1 MKKVEHTN
9 EMAYIFRKYW
19 DIKLLYMDIAKH
31 DGETYFK
38 VINRKGVTNVYLLEK
53 GDDAEK
59 LNDRVKAIY
68 DNVNKSNL
76 SFNLG
81 LNADLFEK
89 RVSISQELT
98 KNNKVKRSIP
108 VGLYREDRLYRG
120 IFVAVSSSS
129 DYKKDYKYISVFPNG
144 TKINAYYDFE
154 KYDIMQEITKNY
166 DNSNT
171 YFLINEEEVTK
182 DYKEAIKALKNGA
195 KVEVSHE
202 ISWEILEFEDFY
214 YYNSELMDKEDY
226 TLTYDSKIVENE
238 SAIYCEDIEDYM
250 HCEDV
255 FYLENEGVYYSD
267 DTELT
272 YSDLEGTYIH
282 DNNVAYVV
290 DNQGHEQP
298 VSAENL
304 DNYYFDEDEEVYYT
318 YDAQFNNNII
328 QEYGKTVLSPISSG
342 KKDYYIG
349 IELEME
355 KEDST
360 LRERGENI
368 VNVLNES
375 GGDYSPLL
383 EWKKDGSLECGVEMV
398 TAPISLAI
406 FKDRI
411 IPIVEKLHEIGYTS
425 EKGGRCGNHIHI
437 SKNVFS
443 EEAQSRLVL
452 IYAKFEQQIKILSR
466 RGTNNS
472 YCRDVLE
479 NFDSLEFENSMKV
492 ANSQKNKGKCTAINF
507 SNKNTIEFRVFRGT
521 MNTNKL
527 VANIQLVQ
535 LLADWS
541 RKPLTIYDILNL
553 NIADFKNEILTNEYA
568 ELLNY
573 CIEKEVI

>member
-59 LNDRVKAIY
+59 LNDRVKVIY

-108 VGLYREDRLYRG
+108 VGLYREDNLYKG
-120 IFVAVSSSS
+120 VFVAVSSSS

-182 DYKEAIKALKNGA
+182 DYKEAIKALKNGN
-195 KVEVSHE
+195 KVEISNE

-250 HCEDV
+250 HCDDV

-272 YSDLEGTYIH
+272 YSDLEGTYIY
-282 DNNVAYVV
+282 DNDVAYVV

-298 VSAENL
+298 IHRDNL
-304 DNYYFDEDEEVYYT
+304 DNYYYDEDEEVYYT

-328 QEYGKTVLSPISSG
+328 QEYGKTELSPLGSG
-342 KKDYYIG
+342 EKDYFIG

-375 GGDYSPLL
+375 GEDYSPLL

-406 FKDRI
+406 FKNKV
-411 IPIVEKLHEIGYTS
+411 IPLIKKLHENGFTS

-437 SKNVFS
+437 
-443 EEAQSRLVL
+443 
-452 IYAKFEQQIKILSR
+452 
-466 RGTNNS
+466 
-472 YCRDVLE
+472 
-479 NFDSLEFENSMKV
+479 
-492 ANSQKNKGKCTAINF
+492 
-507 SNKNTIEFRVFRGT
+507 
-521 MNTNKL
+521 
-527 VANIQLVQ
+527 
-535 LLADWS
+535 
-541 RKPLTIYDILNL
+541 
-553 NIADFKNEILTNEYA
+553 
-568 ELLNY
+568 
-573 CIEKEVI
+573 